1 MDKLEVKI
9 DATLYV
15 EELIEIYNYILLFG
29 LALSRENIIV
39 LIDR

>member
-1 MDKLEVKI
+1 MDKLEVEI

-29 LALSRENIIV
+29 LALSWENIIV